1 MSLLSAF
8 SHSIREY
15 KPTYEYHDGCLL
27 RWFGLWCLTPL
38 STIFQEFRGGQ
49 FYWWRE
55 PEKITDLTHFIAW
68 AVFELTTLL
77 VIVSGCIGS
86 YISNYHTITTTTA
99 PEAGTAFRSL
109 CEHMGS
115 PPIFG
120 GVRTRVAHPFSF
132 CVIFVFTLCL
142 VCLLLLVFLVVHSW
156 LSLQFS
162 SHCVLCVYCF

>member
-1 MSLLSAF
+1 
-8 SHSIREY
+8 
-15 KPTYEYHDGCLL
+15 
-27 RWFGLWCLTPL
+27 
-38 STIFQEFRGGQ
+38 
-49 FYWWRE
+49 
-55 PEKITDLTHFIAW
+55 
-68 AVFELTTLL
+68 VFELTTLL

-99 PEAGTAFRSL
+99 PEAGTAFPSL

-132 CVIFVFTLCL
+132 CVMFVFTLCL

-162 SHCVLCVYCF
+162 LTFIYLIHLVVFVIFLFLPFDPTGEAFPFKATDCTCNFLLLVIRSDRKILSFGSTWSHL